1 MSATSSICL
10 SIPEGWQK
18 DKCISAR
25 EMKEMIE
32 VWAFCLEPV
41 VVPSGGSGPAK
52 RFRFK
57 DAPGEVGFISPVS
70 EHFATL
76 ATG

>member
-1 MSATSSICL
+1 M
-10 SIPEGWQK
+10 
-18 DKCISAR
+18 
-25 EMKEMIE
+25 
-32 VWAFCLEPV
+32 AFCLEPV